1 MRTAA
6 DVPCGR
12 AHYGRSHV
20 GCLRNGASAAIG
32 GRPSERVDRAVR
44 GQSPLRGWNERRGRT
59 RRRFDPR
66 RGGGFRGVLG
76 PSGSGKT
83 TLLNII
89 GALDSPSEGR
99 VVMAGQ
105 DITRTSRK
113 ELFAFRRQGVSF
125 VLQTA
130 ARRPRRRVPV
140 RARHEPRRS
149 RDREAGRGGPERA
162 RWRQGY
168 GPLPDPHRAK
178 QLSAD
183 LHNASGDGNPHQ
195 SAAIPLLHEPSGRGR
210 HGPGRPCQPRLVH
223 PRRRATCSRCETSVP
238 CDARGH
244 GGPGR
249 RGDDRRRR
257 SDDGAVH
264 RRALHHGRDRHD
276 HVAADRLQLSRD
288 QRRGTHPRARH
299 DVRLRRQPRPR
310 TPRKRHR
317 SADHGSARNSIGVAV
332 GYGILRWI
340 LGVSMRETMPDPAYS
355 YRSRRSR
362 TASPRSPA
370 SPRSRSLRS
379 SRSSDC
385 AAPTSHR
392 RCGSWNDDQRLAG
405 RVARTAPAAL
415 AKGLQQQPNGD
426 QHDRQRFAQPS
437 DEDHSAGEDE
447 RSCSPAHG
455 EIDRRCEPG
464 MCRGDV
470 RCLCLA
476 RAACQKAPRRGA
488 SLPVPSGHVAWL
500 CWRSAPTDSR
510 CS

>member
-1 MRTAA
+1 MTSLRATLSYRAWKRRSRSLLGTAVQHALESTNPIHTSAAA
-6 DVPCGR
+6 DGPSR
-12 AHYGRSHV
+12 YGTDQVALLLPVQALAGPRQRLTV
-20 GCLRNGASAAIG
+20 DLAAPQRPDGAAIHAISASRVIGAEQQSLRIPATLSAG
-32 GRPSERVDRAVR
+32 GRRLDAFLEVVAPN
-44 GQSPLRGWNERRGRT
+44 GPLWRPT
-59 RRRFDPR
+59 
-66 RGGGFRGVLG
+66 LSAG
-76 PSGSGKT
+76 P
-83 TLLNII
+83 
-89 GALDSPSEGR
+89 
-99 VVMAGQ
+99 
-105 DITRTSRK
+105 
-113 ELFAFRRQGVSF
+113 
-125 VLQTA
+125 
-130 ARRPRRRVPV
+130 
-140 RARHEPRRS
+140 RHEPARS
-149 RDREAGRGGPERA
+149 RDREAGRGGPARA

-210 HGPGRPCQPRLVH
+210 HGLGRPCQPRLVH

-264 RRALHHGRDRHD
+264 RRALHHGRDRND

-310 TPRKRHR
+310 TPGKRHR